1 MNELIATLQATPP
14 STWQILS
21 FFALAFALFMSLIP
35 GKWDPTRFI
44 NDKVKHT
51 LTFMV
56 LFLLIDL
63 AFPTAGVCW
72 WKPAGLMAFGVFI
85 ELCQQMTRYRR
96 FSFGDIIANG
106 VGIGLYIGISF
117 GIGSLATSEGGCQP
131 WTECISVLFNL

>member
-1 MNELIATLQATPP
+1 MNELITALQATPP

-21 FFALAFALFMSLIP
+21 LCALAFALFMSLIP

-44 NDKVKHT
+44 NDKVKHV

-56 LFLLIDL
+56 LSLLIDL
-63 AFPTAGVCW
+63 AFPAASVCW

-85 ELCQQMTRYRR
+85 EVCQHMTRYRR

-106 VGIGLYIGISF
+106 VGIGLYLGISL
-117 GIGSLATSEGGCQP
+117 GIPALVASEGGCQP
-131 WTECISVLFNL
+131 WPECMSVLFNL